1 MWQLGSRRPE
11 KFANNRRKPFNCPLE
26 NALRSSAALPR
37 AIRDR
42 FIRDSMEA
50 RPISPGRWILSS
62 NLSAKRGRIFP
73 SGRTFS
79 LTLARR
85 RPARWQR
92 WRRTRRGARRSRRRA
107 ARRRPVGARRRRSRY
122 PRRKVNRKCKQVL
135 RPIRNFLKRNGKMIY
150 RKLSDY
156 AILLTFP
163 HLVTL
168 ASSCVLLLVWC
179 CNNIYVKKEKRKYLC
194 FREVVRGS
202 IDLRRW
208 SVWRESVEPRGGGGK
223 GERENRAKIVPS
235 ENRVAIERERGWVT
249 GRDKSQPA
257 TD

>member
-26 NALRSSAALPR
+26 NALRSSAPLPR

-50 RPISPGRWILSS
+50 RPMNPFVERPNAEESFR
-62 NLSAKRGRIFP
+62 ADAR
-73 SGRTFS
+73 S
-79 LTLARR
+79 LWLPLARR

-135 RPIRNFLKRNGKMIY
+135 RPTRNLLKRKGKMIY

-156 AILLTFP
+156 AILLTF
-163 HLVTL
+163 LISL
-168 ASSCVLLLVWC
+168 LLLLLVYFYWYDVVI
-179 CNNIYVKKEKRKYLC
+179 IY
-194 FREVVRGS
+194 
-202 IDLRRW
+202 
-208 SVWRESVEPRGGGGK
+208 
-223 GERENRAKIVPS
+223 
-235 ENRVAIERERGWVT
+235 T
-249 GRDKSQPA
+249 
-257 TD
+257 

>member
-1 MWQLGSRRPE
+1 MRQLGSRRPE

-26 NALRSSAALPR
+26 NALRSSAPLPR

-50 RPISPGRWILSS
+50 RPMNPFVERPNAEESFHAR
-62 NLSAKRGRIFP
+62 
-73 SGRTFS
+73 S
-79 LTLARR
+79 LWLPLARR

-135 RPIRNFLKRNGKMIY
+135 RPTRNLLKRKGKMIY

-156 AILLTFP
+156 AILLTF
-163 HLVTL
+163 LISL
-168 ASSCVLLLVWC
+168 LLLLLVYFYWYDVVI
-179 CNNIYVKKEKRKYLC
+179 IY
-194 FREVVRGS
+194 
-202 IDLRRW
+202 
-208 SVWRESVEPRGGGGK
+208 
-223 GERENRAKIVPS
+223 
-235 ENRVAIERERGWVT
+235 T
-249 GRDKSQPA
+249 
-257 TD
+257 

>member
-50 RPISPGRWILSS
+50 RPMNPFVERPNAEESFR
-62 NLSAKRGRIFP
+62 ADAR
-73 SGRTFS
+73 S
-79 LTLARR
+79 LWLPLARR

-135 RPIRNFLKRNGKMIY
+135 RPTRNLLKRNGKMIY

-179 CNNIYVKKEKRKYLC
+179 CNNIYVKKKERKYLC

-208 SVWRESVEPRGGGGK
+208 SVWRRRESVEPRGGGGK